1 MTKIIDGLLYS
12 KEDEWLRVEGDE
24 GVVGITDYAQ
34 DALSDLVYLELP
46 GVGETLNQGDVFGVI
61 ESVKAAAD
69 LYAPVSGEVTA
80 VNDDLPDTPE
90 LMNSDPYGDA
100 WLIRVKIGDTG
111 ELDGLMDAEAYRA
124 YCESRA

>member
-24 GVVGITDYAQ
+24 GVIGITDYAQ

-46 GVGETLNQGDVFGVI
+46 SVGETLGQGEVFGVI

-69 LYAPVSGEVTA
+69 LYMPISGEITA
-80 VNDDLPDTPE
+80 VNEDLPDTPE
-90 LMNSDPYGDA
+90 LMNSDPYGDG
-100 WLIRVKIGDTG
+100 WLARVNLSDTG
-111 ELDGLMDAEAYRA
+111 ELDGLMDADAYRA

>member
-1 MTKIIDGLLYS
+1 MTKIVDGLLYT
-12 KEDEWLRVEGDE
+12 KEDEWLKVEGDE

-46 GVGETLNQGDVFGVI
+46 GVGESFNQGEVFGVI

-69 LYAPVSGEVTA
+69 LYMPISGEVTA
-80 VNDDLPDTPE
+80 VNEGLPDTPE
-90 LMNSDPYGDA
+90 LMNSDPYGEG
-100 WLIRVKIGDTG
+100 WLVRLTIGDSS